1 MMNSKVKS
9 LIVVFALAA
18 VSLLPAIAKGEVI
31 DIADPVMKVFLPEKS
46 GATGK
51 CVVILPGG
59 GYSGLAV
66 DHEGYDWAPFF
77 NERGIACAVVSYRM
91 PHGDR
96 SLPIS
101 DAEKAMKIVRDNATE
116 WKINPDDVGIMGFSA
131 GGHLASTI
139 ATHSADG
146 LRPDFQILFYPVIT
160 MDAAFTHQG
169 SRNNLLGDSP
179 SSDLVDEF
187 SNEKQVSGKTP
198 KAFVVLSGDDDIV
211 AVANSLRYYESLIK
225 ENIPVSM
232 HIYPSGG
239 HGWGYNSGF
248 KYHPQ
253 VIYEL
258 DNWLKE

>member
-1 MMNSKVKS
+1 MNSKVKY
-9 LIVVFALAA
+9 LIGVFVLAA
-18 VSLLPAIAKGEVI
+18 VSLLPAIARGEVI
-31 DIADPVMKVFLPEKS
+31 DIPDPVMKVFLPEKS
-46 GATGK
+46 DATGK

-66 DHEGYDWAPFF
+66 NHEGYDWAPFF

-96 SLPIS
+96 SIPIS
-101 DAEKAMKIVRDNATE
+101 DVEKAMKIVRDNAEE
-116 WKINPDDVGIMGFSA
+116 WKINTDDVGIMGFSA

-169 SRNNLLGDSP
+169 SRSNLLGDNP
-179 SSDLVDEF
+179 SSDLVDEY
-187 SNEKQVSGKTP
+187 SNEKQVDENTP
-198 KAFVVLSGDDDIV
+198 KAFIVLSGDDDIV
-211 AVANSLRYYESLIK
+211 PVANSLRYYESLIK
-225 ENIPVSM
+225 DNIPVSM

-239 HGWGYNSGF
+239 HGWGYGKWF

-253 VIYEL
+253 VIFEL
-258 DNWLKE
+258 DNWLKK